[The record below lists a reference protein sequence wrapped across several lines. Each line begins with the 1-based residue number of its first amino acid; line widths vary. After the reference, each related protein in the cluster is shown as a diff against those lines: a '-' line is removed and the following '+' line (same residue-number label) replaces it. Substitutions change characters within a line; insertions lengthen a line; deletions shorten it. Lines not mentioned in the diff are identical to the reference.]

1 MISKFEA
8 QSMQSVTEIPIT
20 SLPRR
25 SQFGKL
31 FINSSKFPDSGGSF
45 IEKLSGEL
53 LGWYALSQTPGRYCW
68 EKLNFSF
75 VTNIVTIL

>member
-20 SLPRR
+20 SPPQR

-31 FINSSKFPDSGGSF
+31 FINSGQFPDSVGSF
-45 IEKLSGEL
+45 IEKLSEL
-53 LGWYALSQTPGRYCW
+53 LGWYCRLQG
-68 EKLNFSF
+68 
-75 VTNIVTIL
+75 NIAGKS